1 MVMFMLFEENE
12 FFNSLF
18 FLWMDSYV
26 IMWNINIVF
35 IIDKRI

>member
-12 FFNSLF
+12 FFYSLF